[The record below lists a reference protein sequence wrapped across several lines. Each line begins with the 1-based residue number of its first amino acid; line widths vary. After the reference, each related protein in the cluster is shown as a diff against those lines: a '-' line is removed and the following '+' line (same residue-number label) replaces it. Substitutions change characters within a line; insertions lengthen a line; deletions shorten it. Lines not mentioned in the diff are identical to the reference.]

1 FLSIRRFRGIEK
13 LLWHP
18 GKGVECLLGGGD
30 VGKTT
35 ILEAIALLLNPT
47 NASTL
52 SDADYWQRKYEDG
65 FKIGVERLLSDKTL
79 RSCSGNEI
87 AKTDVEGVLQ
97 DDAKTALGNLDKRF
111 GKRALPTDL
120 SLGLV
125 GGPGFSLN
133 ALIGLTATKD
143 GTMLP
148 LSSWGAGTRRLAA
161 LEVAAA
167 HQVEHPVMVVDEI
180 ERGWNPTVSAY

>member
-1 FLSIRRFRGIEK
+1 MLDVPMLGVLCIWVCVSSRRRNTRCA
-13 LLWHP
+13 LVT
-18 GKGVECLLGGGD
+18 GVQTCALP
-30 VGKTT
+30 
-35 ILEAIALLLNPT
+35 IL
-47 NASTL
+47 
-52 SDADYWQRKYEDG
+52 
-65 FKIGVERLLSDKTL
+65 
-79 RSCSGNEI
+79 GNEI
-87 AKTDVEGVLQ
+87 AKTDVKGVLH
-97 DDAKTALGNLDKRF
+97 DDAKTALGNLDERF

-180 ERGWNPTVSAY
+180 ERGLESYRQRVLMEEQIGRAHV